1 MTYPRLLILGA
12 LAFFVATIST
22 GPLSA
27 AGGRVSVNSGQ
38 EVFLH
43 GYMRYRPR
51 DCKSY
56 NFTVKIVKRPDHGK
70 LREVNGWTDPAKG
83 YGGGFHS
90 NRCNGTKVRAKFF
103 YYRAPKGFKGTVQ
116 IVLRPVG
123 FQGGR
128 NQRFHVTVK

>member
-1 MTYPRLLILGA
+1 MVYFKVITGLLL
-12 LAFFVATIST
+12 LFVVAAIST
-22 GPLSA
+22 GPVSA
-27 AGGRVSVNSGQ
+27 AGGRVTINSGE
-38 EVFLH
+38 EVLLH
-43 GYMRYRPR
+43 GYSRFRPR

-70 LREVNGWTDPAKG
+70 LREVNGWVDPSQG

-90 NRCNGTKVRAKFF
+90 NRCNGTKVLAKLF

-128 NQRFHVTVK
+128 NQRFYVTVK